1 MKRAGRQATLGGAAV
16 LAALLLPASAPAQTA
31 ASPPAPTVDEIVAKH
46 LAARGGREAL
56 AAVKTL
62 RMSGRATAG
71 PGREAVLRRE
81 IARPGKIRTEFV
93 FQGTTGVYAWDG
105 SQGWRVSP
113 LDGSLDAEPLPDDE
127 AAASAEQA
135 DIEGPLVDWK
145 AKGNRVELAGFE
157 QVGGKN
163 AYRLKITLKDGSERY
178 DYIDE
183 TTYRHVRTDVDRELR
198 GLKVHTS
205 AIFSGHRMQGG
216 VLFPTVVEMSAVGR
230 PQKLRVVVD
239 KIEVNPKIPASRFE
253 RAAGAPKSP

>member
-1 MKRAGRQATLGGAAV
+1 MKRALRQATLGAAAV

-113 LDGSLDAEPLPDDE
+113 LDGSLEAEPLPDDE

-145 AKGNRVELAGFE
+145 AKGHKVEL
-157 QVGGKN
+157 VGTASLPGGP
-163 AYRLKITLKDGSERY
+163 AHELKVTLKSGAVRRVFVDAATGF
-178 DYIDE
+178 I
-183 TTYRHVRTDVDRELR
+183 VRTESTRRMRGHDVALETDFGDYRKTDGVAFPHSIE
-198 GLKVHTS
+198 GS
-205 AIFSGHRMQGG
+205 AR
-216 VLFPTVVEMSAVGR
+216 GR
-230 PQKLRVVVD
+230 PNRLRIVVD
-239 KIEVNPKIPASRFE
+239 SVEVNPRLDESRFKMP
-253 RAAGAPKSP
+253 R